1 MFLAF
6 VDCIVCADQ
15 QQEQRTNHTT
25 SPVIVL
31 SHCGII
37 TGWQQQ
43 QGSLGQLQW
52 LVLTPS
58 IVFGGHLFS
67 LLFHAHSP
75 PMNYEHARD
84 INTEPD
90 SAKDIKGANGTGR
103 PSEARR
109 HDIPGNLSICMAY
122 WGWLACSCTSEMNQF
137 PYNEL

>member
-15 QQEQRTNHTT
+15 QQQQRTNHTT

-31 SHCGII
+31 SHCGIV

-43 QGSLGQLQW
+43 SSLGQLQW

-75 PMNYEHARD
+75 PDELRACKGHQYGARFR
-84 INTEPD
+84 E
-90 SAKDIKGANGTGR
+90 G
-103 PSEARR
+103 
-109 HDIPGNLSICMAY
+109 H
-122 WGWLACSCTSEMNQF
+122 
-137 PYNEL
+137 